1 MIIAASCAKKF
12 KCNPYL
18 GMSIAAALLYPA
30 MVGLETT
37 GTLFEGTLMALDYK
51 TTFLGIPV
59 VYPKSGYASSV
70 VPILV
75 ATGVGAKLEKYF
87 KKIVPDTLKLFF
99 VPFFDGDYHCSAD
112 FYCDWSGGRHPY
124 QPAERVFPGDLCDS
138 GAGRRGN
145 RYPDWRAVAD
155 LGYLRSAL
163 GGYPDR
169 NCQYQYIWKRFIH
182 DSLLCGFVR
191 AVYGSCGYLY

>member
-1 MIIAASCAKKF
+1 
-12 KCNPYL
+12 
-18 GMSIAAALLYPA
+18 

-99 VPFFDGDYHCSAD
+99 VPF
-112 FYCDWSGGRHPY
+112 
-124 QPAERVFPGDLCDS
+124 
-138 GAGRRGN
+138 
-145 RYPDWRAVAD
+145 
-155 LGYLRSAL
+155 
-163 GGYPDR
+163 
-169 NCQYQYIWKRFIH
+169 
-182 DSLLCGFVR
+182 
-191 AVYGSCGYLY
+191 